1 MFLTHPRN
9 RREMIPMNK
18 IQESKFQPLLI
29 PVVYVVTNR
38 VHHDG
43 AFWGIRFPVRSFSFD
58 QSIIYIVQD
67 DLEGGGHP
75 VLKAGLQGPDLAP
88 VLPAIVG
95 KTDGKFIKHK
105 IRF

>member
-1 MFLTHPRN
+1 
-9 RREMIPMNK
+9 MIPMNK

-29 PVVYVVTNR
+29 PVVYVVSN
-38 VHHDG
+38 HIYHYG

-58 QSIIYIVQD
+58 QSIIYIVQE

-75 VLKAGLQGPDLAP
+75 VLKAGLQGLDLAL

-95 KTDGKFIKHK
+95 KADREFIKHK